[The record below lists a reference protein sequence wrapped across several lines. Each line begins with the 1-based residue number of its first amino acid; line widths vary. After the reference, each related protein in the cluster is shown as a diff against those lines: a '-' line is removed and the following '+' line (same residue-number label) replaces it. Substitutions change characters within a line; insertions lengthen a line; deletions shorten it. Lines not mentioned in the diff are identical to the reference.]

1 MIYILNKKGQ
11 NIAYIRVS
19 TVEQNE
25 ESQIKQLSF
34 KNIDKYYIEKISG
47 KDTNRPKLNEMLEYV
62 REGDTVY
69 IQDFSR
75 LARNVKD
82 LLNIVDKLQEKGVNL
97 VSLKENLDLNTP
109 SGKLQLTMLGA
120 IYEFEREMLRERQ
133 AEGIAIAKAKGKYKG
148 RKKIGYP
155 NNWEEIY
162 KKWKIREITAT
173 KAMQLLGLKR
183 NTFYKL
189 IKEYDKKIDIK

>member
-1 MIYILNKKGQ
+1 MKNNKGQ

-19 TVEQNE
+19 TIEQNE
-25 ESQIKQLSF
+25 ERQIKQLEC
-34 KNIDKYYIEKISG
+34 KCIDKYYIEKISG
-47 KDTNRPKLNEMLEYV
+47 KDTNRPKLKEMLEYV
-62 REGDTVY
+62 RQGDTIY

-82 LLNIVDKLQEKGVNL
+82 LLNIVEQLQEKEVNL
-97 VSLKENLDLNTP
+97 VSLKESLDLNTP

-155 NNWEEIY
+155 DNWEEVY
-162 KKWKIREITAT
+162 KKWKNRELTGS
-173 KAMQLLGLKR
+173 KAMQLLNLKR
-183 NTFYKL
+183 NTFYNLLKQY
-189 IKEYDKKIDIK
+189 EEKK